1 MRSMKRILS
10 GIGTLL
16 IASLGFSAEIQTGGY
31 LSFSLLKGQE
41 GGRRGPRN
49 SRGSRGGALASGDLG
64 QGFSFLVEA
73 RFRSESRFELEQALA
88 AFKLGGSGDLRLG
101 LFLVP
106 FGKYNESNRPQQTVL
121 VNLPLNLEAAY
132 PESWRDIGL
141 TTQGRI
147 GFLRYAAYLANGL
160 GEKDGAAAGQMFRD
174 INKDKAKG
182 GRMGIVLGEGFEIGG
197 SYYMGKYDADNSFRL
212 VLEGADLTW
221 VTKDYEV
228 RGEYTRGVWNNPG
241 GAPDGKADGFFGLVA
256 LYMGKLQPVASF
268 QRWDPGES
276 GPGLPLI
283 ALEGGVELLS
293 VRSRWALGARY
304 FLSPTFVV
312 KAEYDINRE
321 KGPALKNNLVVVQA
335 AISF

>member
-1 MRSMKRILS
+1 MKRTILA
-10 GIGTLL
+10 IGVLVM
-16 IASLGFSAEIQTGGY
+16 ASFGLGAEVQTGGY
-31 LSFSLLKGQE
+31 LSFSFLKGQAAS
-41 GGRRGPRN
+41 GA
-49 SRGSRGGALASGDLG
+49 SQGSFQDLRGGALASGDLG

-88 AFKLGGSGDLRLG
+88 GFKLGASGDLRIG

-121 VNLPLNLEAAY
+121 VNVPLNLEASY

-141 TTQGRI
+141 TAQGRI

-160 GEKDGAAAGQMFRD
+160 GEKDGAVAGQSFRD
-174 INKDKAKG
+174 VNKDKAKG
-182 GRMGIVLGEGFEIGG
+182 GRLGIVVGEGFEVGA
-197 SYYMGKYDADNSFRL
+197 SYYTGKYDQEDAFRL
-212 VLEGADLTW
+212 SLEGADLTW

-228 RGEYTRGVWNNPG
+228 RGEYTRGLWKNPG

-256 LYMGKLQPVASF
+256 LYLGKLQPVASF
-268 QRWDPGES
+268 QRWDPGNVAA
-276 GPGLPLI
+276 GLRLVTV
-283 ALEGGVELLS
+283 AGGAETLA

-304 FLSPTFVV
+304 YFSPTFIV

-321 KGPALKNNLVVVQA
+321 KGPAINNNLFLVQA

>member
-1 MRSMKRILS
+1 
-10 GIGTLL
+10 
-16 IASLGFSAEIQTGGY
+16 
-31 LSFSLLKGQE
+31 
-41 GGRRGPRN
+41 
-49 SRGSRGGALASGDLG
+49 
-64 QGFSFLVEA
+64 
-73 RFRSESRFELEQALA
+73 
-88 AFKLGGSGDLRLG
+88 
-101 LFLVP
+101 
-106 FGKYNESNRPQQTVL
+106 
-121 VNLPLNLEAAY
+121 
-132 PESWRDIGL
+132 
-141 TTQGRI
+141 
-147 GFLRYAAYLANGL
+147 
-160 GEKDGAAAGQMFRD
+160 MFRD

-182 GRMGIVLGEGFEIGG
+182 GRLGIVLGEGFEIGG

>member
-1 MRSMKRILS
+1 MPMKKMIL
-10 GIGTLL
+10 GIGVLL
-16 IASLGFSAEIQTGGY
+16 LASVGAGAEVQTGGY
-31 LSFSLLKGQE
+31 LSFSFLKGQE
-41 GGRRGPRN
+41 LSGV
-49 SRGSRGGALASGDLG
+49 SQGSFQDIRGGALATGELG

-73 RFRSESRFELEQALA
+73 RFRSESTLDLEQAVA
-88 AFKLGGSGDLRLG
+88 GFKLGASGDLRLG

-121 VNLPLNLEAAY
+121 VATPLSLEAAY

-141 TTQGRI
+141 TAQGRI

-160 GEKDGAAAGQMFRD
+160 GEKDGAAAGQSFKD
-174 INKDKAKG
+174 LNKDKAKG
-182 GRMGIVLGEGFEIGG
+182 GRFGFIVDEGFEVGA
-197 SYYMGKYDADNSFRL
+197 SYYTGKYDRNGALRL
-212 VLEGADLTW
+212 VLEGVDLTW

-228 RGEYTRGVWNNPG
+228 RGEYTRGRWKNPG

-256 LYMGKLQPVASF
+256 LYFGKLQPVASF
-268 QRWDPGES
+268 QRWNPGDA
-276 GPGLPLI
+276 GAGLRLV
-283 ALEGGVELLS
+283 ALEGGPETLA

-304 FLSPTFVV
+304 YLSPTFII

-321 KGPALKNNLVVVQA
+321 KGLALKNNLVLVQA

>member
-1 MRSMKRILS
+1 MKRAILGLGFIVLAS
-10 GIGTLL
+10 F
-16 IASLGFSAEIQTGGY
+16 SLGAQVRTGGY
-31 LSFSLLKGQE
+31 LSFSFLKGQAE
-41 GGRRGPRN
+41 SGA
-49 SRGSRGGALASGDLG
+49 SQGSFQDLRGGALASGDVG

-88 AFKLGGSGDLRLG
+88 GLKLGAFGDLRVG

-121 VNLPLNLEAAY
+121 VNIPLNLEASY
-132 PESWRDIGL
+132 PESWRDIGV
-141 TTQGRI
+141 TTQGRR

-160 GEKDGAAAGQMFRD
+160 GEKDGAVAGQSFRD

-182 GRMGIVLGEGFEIGG
+182 GRLGFIFGEGFEIGA
-197 SYYMGKYDADNSFRL
+197 SYYTGKYDKDDWFRL
-212 VLEGADLTW
+212 TLEGADLTW

-228 RGEYTRGVWNNPG
+228 RGEYTKGIWKNPG

-256 LYMGKLQPVASF
+256 LYLGKLQPVASF
-268 QRWDPGES
+268 QRWDPGT
-276 GPGLPLI
+276 PGAGLRLVAI
-283 ALEGGVELLS
+283 TGGAELLA

-304 FLSPTFVV
+304 YLSPTFLI

-321 KGPALKNNLVVVQA
+321 KGPALKNDLILVQA
-335 AISF
+335 AVSF